1 MGLEHIEVGAF
12 CNLRQISTLNLNE
25 NYLQSPPEC
34 ALKCCI
40 VTLLVAD
47 NNIST
52 LDKHF
57 FRGYKKLETLHLNS
71 NKLALF
77 PNLHWTQHSLKS
89 LLAAENK
96 IESMDMFK
104 TTGVF
109 EILQYIDKGGNN
121 IRMFDVKMMGHMPKL
136 LHILLHHNKLTSI
149 DDFRIYYKNAISLSG
164 DPWHCETALS
174 WMGED
179 DIAFGYGLTCEAPA
193 CLQGIAIAYVSKY
206 KKQQHIQHVQV

>member
-1 MGLEHIEVGAF
+1 
-12 CNLRQISTLNLNE
+12 
-25 NYLQSPPEC
+25 
-34 ALKCCI
+34 
-40 VTLLVAD
+40 
-47 NNIST
+47 
-52 LDKHF
+52 
-57 FRGYKKLETLHLNS
+57 
-71 NKLALF
+71 
-77 PNLHWTQHSLKS
+77 
-89 LLAAENK
+89 
-96 IESMDMFK
+96 MDMFK

-149 DDFRIYYKNAISLSG
+149 DDFRIYYKNAIYLSG

-179 DIAFGYGLTCEAPA
+179 DIAFGYGLTCETPA